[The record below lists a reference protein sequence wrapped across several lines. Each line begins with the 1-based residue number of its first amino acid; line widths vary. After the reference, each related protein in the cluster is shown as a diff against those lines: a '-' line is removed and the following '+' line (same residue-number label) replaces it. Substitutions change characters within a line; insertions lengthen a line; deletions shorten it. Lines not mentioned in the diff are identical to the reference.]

1 MNLKKMT
8 LHINGADRMF
18 ICDPEKDTLADVLR
32 RLGLTGTK
40 IGCGYGVCGACSVI
54 LDGKVIR
61 SCTRKISK
69 VEEYSKVT
77 TIEGIGSV
85 NYPHPLQSMWVACG
99 AVQCGYC
106 VPGFIVSAYQ
116 LLQENPSPTREE
128 VRDWFT
134 KHRNVCRC
142 TGYKQIVDAVMAAAQ
157 ILRGEKTVEELRYDW
172 TKDIGNFYGK
182 PLERPNALPKACG
195 VCDYGDDVELHMPAE
210 TLKVEMVMPR
220 ITHHAKIKN
229 IDYSEAEKMPGVVK
243 VITAKDVKE
252 IGCKNHF
259 MAFGFSERTVEL
271 QEHHHILA
279 EDEIKWYGDVVALV
293 VADTRDHAKAAVP
306 YVKVEIE
313 ELEAH
318 MNFLESVAPGASQI
332 YDWMPDTY
340 APNTYCHL
348 PVLKGDDEHVP
359 ELIENAPFS
368 VEGSFYSSREP
379 HMSIEGDVAQ
389 TYYDEDNKLCVH
401 CKCMTLYWDK
411 DEMAN
416 ALGLDSETEIRL
428 IENPTGGSFGW
439 AMNAHNWTLCAYAT
453 MLTKMPCSL
462 SMDYKQFMAVTGKR
476 SPSYCNARLACDEN
490 GRFIAGEYDI
500 GLDAGCFGEFT
511 DDKLTKT
518 SRFMFY
524 PYYVPNVVG
533 MNRSAVTNHLW
544 TTAYRGYGAPQA
556 YTGSE
561 AIVDMLA
568 EKAGIDPFEFRY
580 INIARTPEETNI
592 NQLPYLHYPM
602 EEMMDKLRPLY
613 DEKKAEADAWNKN
626 HDDVKKGVGLAWG
639 GYNVGLGGID
649 EAHVAIELMPD
660 GTFRK
665 YDTWQDQG
673 QGGDQGSLICTLEAL
688 KPYFPNITPDDI
700 KLVQDDSKYCPNTGE
715 SAGSRSHYANGK
727 ASIVAAKNIADA
739 MRKEDGTYR
748 TYDEMVAEGL
758 PTRYPGDWAT
768 VDEYNYFY
776 DLDPNDGSGN
786 PTYTYTY
793 ALFLAT
799 VDVEVATGKTKC
811 TGMTCVEWIG
821 KPGNIQAVEGQIY
834 GGMSH
839 AIGFALTENY
849 EDVEKDWNMVRA
861 GILYAND
868 IPDYPD
874 FNYIHTDGEDPRG
887 PFGSSGA
894 SEAFQSSDH
903 MAVINA
909 INNAV
914 GVRIYEIP
922 ATPDKVKAGIEA
934 KAKGEPNPNKPEKY
948 FLGSDLYDAVAQI
961 KANPMQPTLPDDIE
975 FGELG
980 KEGVRWKASQK
991 DQYLNY
997 RDKIRK

>member
-8 LHINGADRMF
+8 LNINGADRMF
-18 ICDPEKDTLADVLR
+18 ICDPAKDTLADVVR

-40 IGCGYGVCGACSVI
+40 VGCGMGACGACSVI
-54 LDGKVIR
+54 VDGKVVR
-61 SCTRKISK
+61 SCTKKIDK
-69 VEEYSKVT
+69 VEEYSKIT

-85 NYPHPLQSMWVACG
+85 NYPHPLQSMWVAMG
-99 AVQCGYC
+99 AVQCGFC

-116 LLQENPSPTREE
+116 LLLDNPNPSRED
-128 VRDWFT
+128 VRDWFQ

-142 TGYKQIVDAVMAAAQ
+142 TGYKQIVDAVMAAAA
-157 ILRGEKTVEELRYDW
+157 IMRGEKTVEDFRYDW
-172 TKDIGNFYGK
+172 KKDIGNFYGK

-195 VCDYGDDVELHMPAE
+195 VTDFGDDVELHMPAE

-220 ITHHAKIKN
+220 ITSHAKIKK

-243 VITAKDVKE
+243 VITAADVKA

-259 MAFGFSERTVEL
+259 MAFGFSERTLEL
-271 QEHHHILA
+271 QENHHVLA
-279 EDEIKWYGDVVALV
+279 EDEIIWYGDVVALV
-293 VADTRDHAKAAVP
+293 VADTRAHAKAAADT
-306 YVKVEIE
+306 VKVEIE
-313 ELEAH
+313 QLDEY
-318 MNFLESVAPGASQI
+318 MNYLDAVKPDAKPL
-332 YDWMPDTY
+332 YDWMPKTY
-340 APNTYCHL
+340 GSNIYSHL
-348 PVLKGDDEHVP
+348 PVLKGDHEHVA
-359 ELIENAPFS
+359 EMIDKAPYS

-389 TYYDEDNKLCVH
+389 TYYDEDDKLCVH
-401 CKCMTLYWDK
+401 CKTQTLYWDR

-416 ALGLDSETEIRL
+416 ALGLEADDLRL

-453 MLTKMPCSL
+453 MITKMPCSL
-462 SMDYKQFMAVTGKR
+462 SMDYAQFMAVTGKR
-476 SPSYCNARLACDEN
+476 SPSFWNARVACDEN
-490 GRFIAGEYDI
+490 GKFIAGEWDG
-500 GLDAGCFGEFT
+500 GLDAGCFTDFG
-511 DDKLTKT
+511 DDKLTKFA
-518 SRFMFY
+518 RFMFY
-524 PYYVPNVVG
+524 PYYMPNAVG
-533 MNRSAVTNHLW
+533 INRAAVTNHVW

-556 YTGSE
+556 YTASE

-580 INIARTPEETNI
+580 RNIARTPDETNI

-602 EEMMDKLRPLY
+602 EEMMDKLKPIY
-613 DEKKAEADAWNKN
+613 DEKKAEAEAWNKD
-626 HDDVKKGVGLAWG
+626 HEDIKKGVGIAWG

-673 QGGDQGSLICTLEAL
+673 QGGDQGSLICTLEAM
-688 KPYFPNITPDDI
+688 KEYFPNITPDDI
-700 KLVQDDSKYCPNTGE
+700 KLIQDDSKYCPNTGE

-739 MRKEDGTYR
+739 MRKPDGTYR

-758 PTRYPGDWAT
+758 PTRYDGDWAT
-768 VDEYNYFY
+768 TDEYNYFY
-776 DLDPNDGSGN
+776 DLDPNDGTGN

-799 VDVEVATGKTKC
+799 VDVEVETGKTSC

-821 KPGNIQAVEGQIY
+821 KPGNIQAGEGQIY

-839 AIGFALTENY
+839 AIGFALSENY
-849 EDVEKDWNMVRA
+849 EDVKKDWNMASA
-861 GILYAND
+861 GIPYIKD

-874 FNYIHTDGEDPRG
+874 YNYIHIDGADPRG

-903 MAVINA
+903 VAVINA

-914 GVRIYEIP
+914 GVRIYELP
-922 ATPDKVKAGIEA
+922 ATKEKVKAGIDA
-934 KAKGEPNPNKPEKY
+934 KANGQPDPNKPEKY
-948 FLGSDLYDAVAQI
+948 FLGSDLYEAVQYI
-961 KANPMQPTLPDDIE
+961 KDNPMQPTLPDDIE

-980 KEGVRWKASQK
+980 AEGVRWKPDQE
-991 DQYLNY
+991 DQYVNY
-997 RDKIRK
+997 RSKIRK